1 MCRYH
6 HQMYAR
12 LIRWLRS
19 YKRSIQR
26 TQLESKQMDTTME
39 RATGLHFF
47 ILKRPMPCTLAVA
60 RYSSWAEIDDLHTR
74 IFDISE
80 TAYPDV
86 YGQISKLE
94 SEVMEALHCGVD
106 VTIATAEPVETFPRL
121 AALILHDLT

>member
-1 MCRYH
+1 
-6 HQMYAR
+6 MYAR

-26 TQLESKQMDTTME
+26 MQLQRRHVDVVMQ

-60 RYSSWAEIDDLHTR
+60 RFSSWAEIDEMQCRLCDVHE
-74 IFDISE
+74 S
-80 TAYPDV
+80 AYPDA
-86 YGQISKLE
+86 YGQISILE

-106 VTIATAEPVETFPRL
+106 VTIATAEPIETFPRL
-121 AALILHDLT
+121 AALITA

>member
-1 MCRYH
+1 MLT
-6 HQMYAR
+6 R

-39 RATGLHFF
+39 RATGLHFY
-47 ILKRPMPCTLAVA
+47 ILKKPMPCTLAVA

>member
-1 MCRYH
+1 MLT
-6 HQMYAR
+6 R
-12 LIRWLRS
+12 LICWLRS

-39 RATGLHFF
+39 RATGLHFY
-47 ILKRPMPCTLAVA
+47 ILKKPMPCTLAVA